1 MHPKK
6 VESITNQLSKI
17 IDNAPKSLSESEH
30 HSTNWR
36 LLERGGIYF
45 YLIGENLDAYNK
57 LLEELL
63 NKEKW
68 GEKFSEKYV
77 DEVLQNSMFLIL
89 RSGIEKAIVDFVEIC
104 RTIEAYSIEQ
114 MIHIPLGGI
123 SMYGIE
129 ELSLGKVQIKKVT
142 EVTLNEILEAT
153 RAIIKTSK
161 NSLEEQECIIQ
172 KSNENLSSEF
182 LDKVCSVYR
191 VVAEPLRARELAEQE
206 TQRSLDLLR
215 YSIPALYSDENR
227 IRIDLSSQSSFSY
240 QPTLIISSAGFIEDR
255 RRLNRTYELSVSN
268 LEVLKELGIF
278 EVSSILRKPYEQVND
293 FEKTLLRG
301 IHWFASSQTQIEM
314 ENEFLNLTTCL
325 EVFFTPEGGDPISNS
340 VAEGVAFIL
349 GEDLVERKYLKR
361 RVKKLYGHRS
371 KVSHGGHAD
380 ILNKD
385 VFDLKYIAMSL
396 LVKMIE
402 WREQFV
408 SREELIDYLE
418 NQKLS

>member
-1 MHPKK
+1 
-6 VESITNQLSKI
+6 
-17 IDNAPKSLSESEH
+17 
-30 HSTNWR
+30 
-36 LLERGGIYF
+36 LL
-45 YLIGENLDAYNK
+45 K
-57 LLEELL
+57 ELL

-89 RSGIEKAIVDFVEIC
+89 RSGIEEAIVDFVEIS
-104 RTIEAYSIEQ
+104 RTIETYSIEQ
-114 MIHIPLGGI
+114 TIHIPLGGI

-142 EVTLNEILEAT
+142 EATLNEILEAT
-153 RAIIKTSK
+153 QAIIKTSK
-161 NSLEEQECIIQ
+161 NSLEDQELITQ

-182 LDKVCSVYR
+182 LDKVCSIYR

-255 RRLNRTYELSVSN
+255 RRLNRTYELSKSN
-268 LEVLKELGIF
+268 LEVLKKARIF
-278 EVSSILRKPYEQVND
+278 EVSNILGKPYEQVND

-349 GEDLVERKYLKR
+349 GKDLATRKRLKH
-361 RVKKLYGHRS
+361 RVKKLYGYRS
-371 KVSHGGHAD
+371 RISHGGHTD
-380 ILNKD
+380 ILNQD
-385 VFDLKYIAMSL
+385 LFDLKHIAMNL
-396 LVKMIE
+396 LIKMIE
-402 WREQFV
+402 WREKFV
-408 SREELIDYLE
+408 SRKELIDHLE
-418 NQKLS
+418 YQKLS